1 MEVSVDIC
9 NRYGAIDPSSGTSAM
24 MEIARV
30 LGNLHKDKTKKWRP
44 RRTIVFA
51 SWAAEEFGLMGAR
64 EWVDHHIQKL
74 TDGAVA
80 IINIDMCLFGDILI
94 PTFLFFIFYH
104 IFNGGT
110 GRLL

>member
-30 LGNLHKDKTKKWRP
+30 LGNLHKREKWRP

-51 SWAAEEFGLMGAR
+51 SWAAEEFGLMGSR

-80 IINIDMCLFGDILI
+80 VINIDICIFGNILI
-94 PTFLFFIFYH
+94 ATFLFVFFPSY
-104 IFNGGT
+104 F
-110 GRLL
+110 